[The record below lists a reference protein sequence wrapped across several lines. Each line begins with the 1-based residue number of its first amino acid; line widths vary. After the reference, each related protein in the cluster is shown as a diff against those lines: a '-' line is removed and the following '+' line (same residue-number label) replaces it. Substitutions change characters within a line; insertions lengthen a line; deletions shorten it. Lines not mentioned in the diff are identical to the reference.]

1 MAKLD
6 KEQRKARKD
15 ARFRE
20 RVEQRRANGS
30 DVVAYALINS
40 RAYKFLTDSEK
51 EELRV
56 RRAARK
62 ARRDA
67 RVPGFQGCRVAAERR
82 LHHEVVRCWKDFGA
96 GHPPEEMSLQD
107 DRCWDAA
114 ARRLRAWG
122 DGEAADLWRDTGS
135 HTPDDAHPR
144 MMRRVMEVAAQRI
157 PKRQE
162 RPRR

>member
-67 RVPGFQGCRVAAERR
+67 RVPGLQRRGDCTTRWSAAGRTSVQDTRQRRCRSRMTAVGTPLRDVCGRGATARPPTCGGIQGRTR
-82 LHHEVVRCWKDFGA
+82 
-96 GHPPEEMSLQD
+96 PM
-107 DRCWDAA
+107 
-114 ARRLRAWG
+114 
-122 DGEAADLWRDTGS
+122 T
-135 HTPDDAHPR
+135 
-144 MMRRVMEVAAQRI
+144 RI
-157 PKRQE
+157 RE
-162 RPRR
+162 

>member
-40 RAYKFLTDSEK
+40 RAYRFLTDSER

-56 RRAARK
+56 RRAERK

-67 RVPGFQGCRVAAERR
+67 RLAAERR

-96 GHPPEEMSLQD
+96 GHPPGEMSLQD

-122 DGEAADLWRDTGS
+122 DDEAADLWRDTGS

-144 MMRRVMEVAAQRI
+144 MMQRILEVADGRMPARGA
-157 PKRQE
+157 
-162 RPRR
+162 RPRG

>member
-1 MAKLD
+1 MPRPD
-6 KEQRKARKD
+6 KEQRKARND

-20 RVEQRRANGS
+20 RVEQRRADGS
-30 DVVAYALINS
+30 DVVAYALANS
-40 RAYKFLTDSEK
+40 RACKFLTDGEK

-56 RRAARK
+56 RRAERK
-62 ARRDA
+62 ACRDA
-67 RVPGFQGCRVAAERR
+67 KVAAERR
-82 LHHEVVRCWKDFGA
+82 LHREVVRCWKDFGA

-122 DGEAADLWRDTGS
+122 DDEAAELWRDTGS

-144 MMRRVMEVAAQRI
+144 MMRRIMEVAAARTPAQRV
-157 PKRQE
+157 